1 LGAQLGFKS
10 EDWNFKRPNLIFT
23 KSINWNQRQNHKK
36 IKVLGLIVKIHSQE
50 PICKRCQAIW
60 TQLIEIIG
68 EIEEN
73 WKLNG
78 QLGAKLKKYMTKDKN
93 RKDVEIWG

>member
-1 LGAQLGFKS
+1 LKS
-10 EDWNFKRPNLIFT
+10 GV
-23 KSINWNQRQNHKK
+23 KSQKK
-36 IKVLGLIVKIHSQE
+36 IKVLGSIVEIYSQE
-50 PICKRCQAIW
+50 PICKRCQTIW

-78 QLGAKLKKYMTKDKN
+78 QLGAKLKKYKTKDKN
-93 RKDVEIWG
+93 RKGTEIWG